1 MTQLQQLINELELQA
16 HPEGGY
22 YKETYRSAQTL
33 DGQDRQLLTSI
44 YFLLTAENV
53 SRFHRIK
60 SDELWYFH
68 AGSPL
73 IVHTLSER
81 GHEQHHLGLDLSKGH
96 QPFLWI
102 PKDTI
107 FGSSILEKEGYSLV
121 SCAVAPGF
129 DFRDFEL
136 FTAEQLLL
144 KFAAHREIIERLT

>member
-1 MTQLQQLINELELQA
+1 MTELQQLIDELGLQA

-33 DGQDRQLLTSI
+33 EGQDRQLLTSI

-53 SRFHRIK
+53 SKFHRIK

-81 GHEQHHLGLDLSKGH
+81 GHEQHHLGLNLSKGQ

-136 FTAEQLLL
+136 FERAKLLEV
-144 KFAAHREIIERLT
+144 FPEYREIVERLS

>member
-22 YKETYRSAQTL
+22 YKETYRSSQTL
-33 DGQDRQLLTSI
+33 EGQDRQLLTSI

-81 GHEQHHLGLDLSKGH
+81 GHEQHHLGLDLSKGQ

-107 FGSSILEKEGYSLV
+107 FGSSILDAEGYALV

-129 DFRDFEL
+129 DFADFEL
-136 FTAEQLLL
+136 IGYDPHPAIKAPLSN
-144 KFAAHREIIERLT
+144 

>member
-33 DGQDRQLLTSI
+33 DGQDRHLLTSI

-81 GHEQHHLGLDLSKGH
+81 GHEQHHLGLDLSKGQ

-107 FGSSILEKEGYSLV
+107 FGSSILDAEGYALV

-129 DFRDFEL
+129 DFADFEL
-136 FTAEQLLL
+136 FTASDLLPR
-144 KFAAHREIIERLT
+144 FPQHQEIILKMT

>member
-81 GHEQHHLGLDLSKGH
+81 GHEQHHLGLDLSKGQ

-107 FGSSILEKEGYSLV
+107 FGSSILDAEGYALV

-136 FTAEQLLL
+136 FTGEQLLL